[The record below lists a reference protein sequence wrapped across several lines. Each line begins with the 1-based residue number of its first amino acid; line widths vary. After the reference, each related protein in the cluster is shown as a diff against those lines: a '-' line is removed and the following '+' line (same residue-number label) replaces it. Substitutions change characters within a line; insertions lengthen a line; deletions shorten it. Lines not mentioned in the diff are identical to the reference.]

1 MNLTELLR
9 DDKRRYYAL
18 CTFIALG
25 ELFSKHY
32 GLSVTF
38 SHFLLENKIKIK
50 TIQTVSTVLTRES
63 MIYLNLLKLY
73 NNCDFKI
80 TS

>member
-1 MNLTELLR
+1 M
-9 DDKRRYYAL
+9 L
-18 CTFIALG
+18 CVPFIVLC

-32 GLSVTF
+32 GVSVTSF
-38 SHFLLENKIKIK
+38 YFLLDNKTKVK
-50 TIQTVSTVLTRES
+50 TTQTVFTILTCES

-73 NNCDFKI
+73 NNGDFQI

>member
-1 MNLTELLR
+1 MYLTELLR
-9 DDKRRYYAL
+9 EDKRRYYAL
-18 CTFIALG
+18 CTFIVLG

-38 SHFLLENKIKIK
+38 FHFLLENKIKIK

-73 NNCDFKI
+73 NNGDFQI